1 MNEVNSVNH
10 DNEILQRLTRLET
23 KLDIFIA
30 DPAKEKR
37 IADLEDNQ
45 KWLWRAVFGTFI
57 TGALMYLIKV
67 M

>member
-1 MNEVNSVNH
+1 MNH

-37 IADLEDNQ
+37 ISDLEDNQ
-45 KWLWRAVFGTFI
+45 KWLWRAIFGTFI
-57 TGALMYLIKV
+57 TGAIMYLIKV